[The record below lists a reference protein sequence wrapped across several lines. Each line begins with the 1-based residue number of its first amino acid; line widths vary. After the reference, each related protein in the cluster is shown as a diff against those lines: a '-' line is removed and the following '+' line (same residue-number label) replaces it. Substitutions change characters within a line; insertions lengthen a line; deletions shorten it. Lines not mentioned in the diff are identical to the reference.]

1 MKKGL
6 LYILFATALSLPAAA
21 TERSLSLEAESEEA
35 AVLSE
40 KIAISFEKN
49 ALRIQRAEGYT
60 VYIYN
65 ITGVKVASYKIES
78 AEKTIT
84 LNLEKGYYIVKV
96 GDVARRIL
104 VR

>member
-1 MKKGL
+1 M
-6 LYILFATALSLPAAA
+6 FATALSLPAAA
-21 TERSLSLEAESEEA
+21 TERSLSLETESEEA

-40 KIAISFEKN
+40 KIAVSFEKN

-65 ITGVKVASYKIES
+65 ITGVKVASYKIDS